1 MNPLGN
7 ELLVRIM
14 FYMYKTHRI
23 TKETNYIKTIKLK
36 ILVKLNLRTVIY
48 VLFMNAL
55 TTVILKK

>member
-14 FYMYKTHRI
+14 FYMYKTQRI